1 MLDAF
6 LTAAMTDMDHPGK
19 KQALP
24 HLKSPGSGLTE
35 ETAFA

>member
-6 LTAAMTDMDHPGK
+6 PAAAMTDMDHPGNR
-19 KQALP
+19 QALP